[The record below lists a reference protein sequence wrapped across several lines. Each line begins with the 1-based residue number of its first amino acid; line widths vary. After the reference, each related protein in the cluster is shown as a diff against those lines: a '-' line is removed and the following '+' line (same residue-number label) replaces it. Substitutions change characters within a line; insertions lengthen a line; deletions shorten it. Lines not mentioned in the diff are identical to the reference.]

1 MLQTVFY
8 WFFTE
13 FYWAF
18 LGFTEFYWV
27 FLGFTEFYRVFFCY
41 HLQEDG
47 TAYNASF
54 LSTWLVTTWT
64 LLFLPLYA
72 AGRLLLAAAGV
83 GGVASGAAGGGVA
96 VSSHRRLVADIRDSA
111 VAFRDKGYTLGE
123 TGVDF
128 FSINNQPLHQ

>member
-1 MLQTVFY
+1 MFVR
-8 WFFTE
+8 
-13 FYWAF
+13 
-18 LGFTEFYWV
+18 LGFTEFLPV
-27 FLGFTEFYRVFFCY
+27 FFSFLGVADETEGRPPGFTEFRSVLPSFHVLKRRFIASQCFKPCFTDFYRVFFCY

-83 GGVASGAAGGGVA
+83 GGVASGAA
-96 VSSHRRLVADIRDSA
+96 
-111 VAFRDKGYTLGE
+111 
-123 TGVDF
+123 
-128 FSINNQPLHQ
+128 